1 LFKLLI
7 VEDGIPLLDKMANN
21 IDWEANEYLLSTAT
35 NGLEALPILVQEDID
50 IMVTDIRMPKMDGME
65 LIKKGLEIKPDLKT
79 VIISGHAEFEY
90 AQQSIRLGVTDYLLK
105 PFRSQSLLEV
115 VNKIKDDLLNQRKE
129 QAELDNIRES
139 IVNELKVD
147 SEKDRF
153 RKLFD
158 STISE
163 EFYQKHAVIF
173 DNQKLF
179 QNLKSGTKED
189 IDASIKMLIE
199 SLTLFNIKEDEFY
212 LFINSIV
219 LLAFRSLNEM
229 GFTVEEL
236 LEKMDFAQQLPAE
249 EFTVEKFNK
258 WIHDFFHSL
267 HQAVQNNNLSFNKK
281 VINEIKTFVK
291 ENFAKGITLGELA
304 HKFNM
309 SSSNL
314 SQLFLR
320 IEGMNF
326 TEYLNELRVNKA
338 KELLKTTDLKIYSIA
353 DQVGFNDSYYF
364 SSWFKKIV
372 GVSPTT
378 YRENI
383 DLL

>member
-1 LFKLLI
+1 MFKLLI